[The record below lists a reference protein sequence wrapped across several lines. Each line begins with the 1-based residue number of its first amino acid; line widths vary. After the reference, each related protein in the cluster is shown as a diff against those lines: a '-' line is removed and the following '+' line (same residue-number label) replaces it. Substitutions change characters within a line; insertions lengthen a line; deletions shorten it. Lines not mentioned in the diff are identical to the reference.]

1 MQKQVK
7 KLEQIPEHLPAS
19 RYFIA
24 PATYTTLICSTLMY
38 ETLAWSGSS
47 TFSLICFA
55 FKWAS
60 LLLRFYFSQALS
72 PVVSAAAIYSLKSA
86 LHQSERNL
94 HIPGLLKFL
103 SSFRKANPTNTKQA
117 PKKQTNNQKQNKAK
131 QKTHTKKTQFPAG
144 SETLLHFSEPFSIFL
159 FVPVQ
164 HLPAL
169 RWGIICHCCFCV
181 TPVFA
186 YPWCCLAFSHLLSLC
201 PVKLLS
207 AAAFG
212 WVTCH
217 IFCMLSVITS
227 LSWISA
233 A

>member
-1 MQKQVK
+1 MQKQVR

-47 TFSLICFA
+47 TLSPICFA

-117 PKKQTNNQKQNKAK
+117 PKNKQTIKNKTKQNKK
-131 QKTHTKKTQFPAG
+131 HTQKNP
-144 SETLLHFSEPFSIFL
+144 SSLLVLRHCYTSLSPSAFFWLFQYSIFL
-159 FVPVQ
+159 
-164 HLPAL
+164 HSDE
-169 RWGIICHCCFCV
+169 G
-181 TPVFA
+181 
-186 YPWCCLAFSHLLSLC
+186 
-201 PVKLLS
+201 
-207 AAAFG
+207 
-212 WVTCH
+212 
-217 IFCMLSVITS
+217 LSVTVVSVLPLFLLI
-227 LSWISA
+227 LGVA
-233 A
+233 